1 MLDDEE
7 NDRINLVKELLGF
20 ACYTIILFNKL
31 KVYDPNGADLFF
43 FLLQVYKYFQN
54 TNFPK
59 INIPFSFVFCV

>member
-31 KVYDPNGADLFF
+31 KVYDPNGAALFF
-43 FLLQVYKYFQN
+43 FYLKRSYTK
-54 TNFPK
+54 K
-59 INIPFSFVFCV
+59 RI